1 VYLQQLLFCF
11 FVGFFNFFL
20 LLLHNREKHA
30 LGPQCVPLQNDMT
43 RFPPIFLNKF
53 TAMNKLNIGTNGA
66 QQWIKKRIK
75 IIKKK

>member
-1 VYLQQLLFCF
+1 
-11 FVGFFNFFL
+11 
-20 LLLHNREKHA
+20 
-30 LGPQCVPLQNDMT
+30 MT

-75 IIKKK
+75 IIKKSEIKLGGLTNKMIRY